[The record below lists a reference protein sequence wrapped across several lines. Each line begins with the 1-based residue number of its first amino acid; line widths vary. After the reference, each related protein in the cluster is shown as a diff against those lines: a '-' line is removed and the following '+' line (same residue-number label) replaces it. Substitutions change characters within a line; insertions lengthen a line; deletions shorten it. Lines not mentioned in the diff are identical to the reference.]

1 VTSLRVWLSRVRGS
15 VGGCRRDA
23 DLADEIG
30 AHLDLLAAEHI
41 RRGTSP
47 SDAAAAARREFGG
60 VEQIKERYRDDR
72 GVRLI
77 DVIRQDLGSGVRQLR
92 NNPVFAAVSIISIAL
107 GISATTAVFNLI
119 YPPLIH
125 PFPYRDADRMFWLT
139 GRDIAGPV
147 GPVLLSRARG
157 RERDSLLLG
166 AASPLHHL
174 FSSDTLIDFL
184 ARLGIRVRF
193 VVTASRRRT
202 MA

>member
-119 YPPLIH
+119 YPLLIH

-139 GRDIAGPV
+139 GRDKR
-147 GPVLLSRARG
+147 VLLDPCCYLAPGDESAIRFFWEQRPRFTTCSART
-157 RERDSLLLG
+157 R
-166 AASPLHHL
+166 
-174 FSSDTLIDFL
+174 
-184 ARLGIRVRF
+184 
-193 VVTASRRRT
+193 
-202 MA
+202 